1 MNPTLNP
8 AATAGARLHAC
19 ETLRA
24 AVPPAAP
31 RRHRRNRR
39 GDTVIFPAAAANKL
53 AGAGPAPP
61 RAHEIMPP
69 TPSDDAFLAALQQ
82 HKAILYKVANAY
94 CSRREDRGDLI
105 QDIVVALWQAWPRY
119 DRDAAFAGWM
129 QRIAINVAISFYRGE
144 SRRIR
149 DALPIEEFGMDLAAA
164 DRVLA
169 AEEDDLRALHQ
180 LIAQLDEINRAL
192 ILLYLEGYAQDEIAA
207 LVGISATNVA
217 TRINRIKQ
225 KLQRAYAAAEDTV

>member
-1 MNPTLNP
+1 MILLIPVP
-8 AATAGARLHAC
+8 AAGRSQRPGRT
-19 ETLRA
+19 
-24 AVPPAAP
+24 VPPPVPAD
-31 RRHRRNRR
+31 R
-39 GDTVIFPAAAANKL
+39 GVTFPCAAANTF
-53 AGAGPAPP
+53 ATAAPVPPSTMP
-61 RAHEIMPP
+61 RMSAR
-69 TPSDDAFLAALQQ
+69 TRDDDFLAALQQ

-119 DRDAAFAGWM
+119 DRHLAFAGWM

-169 AEEDDLRALHQ
+169 AEGDDLRALHQ

-207 LVGISATNVA
+207 LVGLSATNVA

-225 KLQRAYAAAEDTV
+225 KLQRAYAAAEESV